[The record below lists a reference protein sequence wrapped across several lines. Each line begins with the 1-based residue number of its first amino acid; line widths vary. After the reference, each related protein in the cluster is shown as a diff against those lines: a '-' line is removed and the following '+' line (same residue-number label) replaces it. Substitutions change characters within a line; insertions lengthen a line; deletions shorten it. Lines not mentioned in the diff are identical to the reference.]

1 MNAEREEVGTGE
13 RVGEIAVTGEKEG
26 KGNMRGRGE
35 EGKCCSCTLH
45 KIITVIVA
53 DNRQFTL
60 RKVPL

>member
-13 RVGEIAVTGEKEG
+13 RVGEIAATGEKEG

-45 KIITVIVA
+45 KIIIII
-53 DNRQFTL
+53 DSFH
-60 RKVPL
+60 

>member
-13 RVGEIAVTGEKEG
+13 RVGEIAATGEKEG
-26 KGNMRGRGE
+26 RGNMRGRGE

-45 KIITVIVA
+45 KIITVIV
-53 DNRQFTL
+53 DNGQFSL